1 MTTRRAAAR
10 RVEERI
16 ANVGAHDNQ
25 APPQDNQVPLL
36 EQVPMGD
43 QVLRVPPPM
52 MDVKIRRF
60 FRFGPTYEFSSKCR
74 YL

>member
-25 APPQDNQVPLL
+25 APPQDNQVPPL
-36 EQVPMGD
+36 EQVTMSD
-43 QVLRVPPPM
+43 QVSVVRPPM
-52 MDVKIRRF
+52 TD
-60 FRFGPTYEFSSKCR
+60 G
-74 YL
+74 